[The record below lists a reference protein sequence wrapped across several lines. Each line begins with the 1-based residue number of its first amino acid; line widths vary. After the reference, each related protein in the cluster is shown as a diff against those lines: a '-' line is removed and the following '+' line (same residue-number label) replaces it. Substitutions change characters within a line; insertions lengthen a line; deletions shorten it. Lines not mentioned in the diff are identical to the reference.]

1 VNMLNFTTIFFM
13 KFLKFYLFI
22 LLTAIQLMFVFS
34 CSREILEDEEG
45 LSSADIST
53 NIITNPVIVMTREDH
68 VTVRTR
74 SDMLEK
80 DNDED
85 ALLSGNVIANIFDDF
100 GNHTSILYSDSA
112 RLNEMTNNFE
122 AFGHVVF
129 ISDSGLTLKTNK
141 LNWDNRYRLVT
152 SSDSVM
158 FTTEDNDTLY
168 GVGFTS
174 DMDLSHWKILEPTGV
189 TGKIF

>member
-1 VNMLNFTTIFFM
+1 M
-13 KFLKFYLFI
+13 KFLKLYPRI
-22 LLTAIQLMFVFS
+22 LLTAVQMLFIFS
-34 CSREILEDEEG
+34 CNKEELPEDG
-45 LSSADIST
+45 GISSADIST
-53 NIITNPVIVMTREDH
+53 NLITKPVIVMTREDH
-68 VTVRTR
+68 VTVRTQ

-85 ALLSGNVIANIFDDF
+85 ALLSGNVIADIFDDF
-100 GNHTSILYSDSA
+100 GIHTSILYSDSA
-112 RLNEMTNNFE
+112 RLNELTNNFE

-129 ISDSGLTLKTNK
+129 ISDSGLTLKTNR

>member
-1 VNMLNFTTIFFM
+1 MNMLNFTTIFFM

-34 CSREILEDEEG
+34 CSRENLEDEEG

-80 DNDED
+80 DNEED
-85 ALLSGNVIANIFDDF
+85 ALLSGDVIANIFDDF
-100 GNHTSILYSDSA
+100 GNHTRILYSDSA

-122 AFGHVVF
+122 AFGNVIF
-129 ISDSGLTLKTNK
+129 ISDSGLTLKTNH